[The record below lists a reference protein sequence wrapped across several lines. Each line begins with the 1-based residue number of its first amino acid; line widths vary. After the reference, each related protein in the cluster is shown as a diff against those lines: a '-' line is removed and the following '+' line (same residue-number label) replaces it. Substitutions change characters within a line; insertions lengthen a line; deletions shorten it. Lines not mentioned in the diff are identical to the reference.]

1 MFRTRLLRTS
11 RQALGLNLRA
21 SANGSAL
28 NGSFNTV
35 VNHNNKSSSG
45 FSARRSLHSVPLLPH
60 DYSQGVPNLMSPGGF
75 ALAWTDYMTVTL
87 DKLNA
92 MIAGTE
98 LEAHDVKTILLMTAR
113 EPNQAPIFNHA
124 SMAHNNHF
132 FFQGIAPEGTP
143 MPDDLRRELEAS
155 FSSIDSLRLEFI
167 VTASAMFGPGF
178 VWLVKAGP
186 GDYRI
191 LPTYLAGSPYPG
203 AHWRMQSTDMNTVGN
218 DGSARPYLR
227 NQLLGAG
234 RRRTGELPP
243 GGIELEPLLCLNTW
257 EHAWLLDWGMGVDG
271 KGGKAAYVDAWWNAV
286 DWEKVHQRAGVTR
299 PEFMTEN
306 SP

>member
-1 MFRTRLLRTS
+1 MFRTRLLRMP

-21 SANGSAL
+21 SAANGSSFSA
-28 NGSFNTV
+28 NSSFNKI
-35 VNHNNKSSSG
+35 NA
-45 FSARRSLHSVPLLPH
+45 ARGLHSVPALPH
-60 DYSQGVPNLMSPGGF
+60 DFSEGVPNLMSPGGF
-75 ALAWTDYMTVTL
+75 SLAWTDYMTVTV

-98 LEAHDVKTILLMTAR
+98 LETHDVKTILLMTAR
-113 EPNQAPIFNHA
+113 EPSQAPIFNHA

-132 FFQGIAPEGTP
+132 FFQGIAPQGTP
-143 MPDDLRRELEAS
+143 MPDELRRELEAS
-155 FSSIDSLRLEFI
+155 FSSIESLRLEFI

-186 GDYRI
+186 GDYRL

-218 DGSARPYLR
+218 DGSARSYLR
-227 NQLLGAG
+227 NQSLGA
-234 RRRTGELPP
+234 RRRVGDLPP

-271 KGGKAAYVDAWWNAV
+271 KGGKAAYVDAWWKLI
-286 DWEKVHQRAGVTR
+286 DWEKVHQRSGVLR
-299 PEFMTEN
+299 PEYMSET

>member
-1 MFRTRLLRTS
+1 MFRTRLLRTP
-11 RQALGLNLRA
+11 RQALALNLRA
-21 SANGSAL
+21 SANGSSS
-28 NGSFNTV
+28 NGSFNTI
-35 VNHNNKSSSG
+35 NSIASSN
-45 FSARRSLHSVPLLPH
+45 RRSLHSVPSLPH

-98 LEAHDVKTILLMTAR
+98 LESHDAKTIALMTAR

-132 FFQGIAPEGTP
+132 FFQGIAPGGTP

-155 FSSIDSLRLEFI
+155 FSSVDSLRLEFI

-203 AHWRMQSTDMNTVGN
+203 AHWRMQSTDMNTVGS
-218 DGSARPYLR
+218 DGSARPFFK

-234 RRRTGELPP
+234 RRRTGDLPP

-271 KGGKAAYVDAWWNAV
+271 KGGKAAYVDAWWNSV
-286 DWEKVHQRAGVTR
+286 DWEKVHQRAGTVR
-299 PEFMTEN
+299 PEFMTEA

>member
-1 MFRTRLLRTS
+1 MFRTRLLRTP
-11 RQALGLNLRA
+11 RQALALNLRA
-21 SANGSAL
+21 SANGSSS
-28 NGSFNTV
+28 NGSFNTI
-35 VNHNNKSSSG
+35 NSIANSKG
-45 FSARRSLHSVPLLPH
+45 FSARRSLHSVPSLPH
-60 DYSQGVPNLMSPGGF
+60 DFSQGVPNLMSPGGF

-98 LEAHDVKTILLMTAR
+98 LESHDAKTIALMTAR

-132 FFQGIAPEGTP
+132 FFQGLAPGGTP

-186 GDYRI
+186 GDYRL

-218 DGSARPYLR
+218 DGSARPFLR

-234 RRRTGELPP
+234 RRRTGDLPP

-271 KGGKAAYVDAWWNAV
+271 KGGKAAYVDAWWNSV
-286 DWEKVHQRAGVTR
+286 DWEKVHQRSGTVR

>member
-1 MFRTRLLRTS
+1 
-11 RQALGLNLRA
+11 
-21 SANGSAL
+21 
-28 NGSFNTV
+28 
-35 VNHNNKSSSG
+35 
-45 FSARRSLHSVPLLPH
+45 
-60 DYSQGVPNLMSPGGF
+60 
-75 ALAWTDYMTVTL
+75 
-87 DKLNA
+87 
-92 MIAGTE
+92 
-98 LEAHDVKTILLMTAR
+98 MTAR

-132 FFQGIAPEGTP
+132 FFQGLAPGGTP

-186 GDYRI
+186 GDYRL

-218 DGSARPYLR
+218 DGSARPFLR

-234 RRRTGELPP
+234 RRRTGDLPP

-271 KGGKAAYVDAWWNAV
+271 KGGKAAYVDAWWNSV
-286 DWEKVHQRAGVTR
+286 DWEKVHQRAGTVR